1 MWSDICPFRIALSSI
16 CINSPTRKLRR
27 WLGIPK
33 NKQSEPAN
41 CSDVATWDDYY
52 PKNAWNQCVWLAY
65 DITTSIN
72 QNNWWIHLPFKA
84 LNILLFLEVPVQ
96 KTSDAKTLRD
106 HKALDMRQFFGQL
119 LVARLEA
126 LAMAAPG
133 GETVHQDVLARFLA
147 RRHGR
152 WTLNLQGTGLA
163 YTFRPGKL
171 QGEDP

>member
-1 MWSDICPFRIALSSI
+1 
-16 CINSPTRKLRR
+16 
-27 WLGIPK
+27 
-33 NKQSEPAN
+33 
-41 CSDVATWDDYY
+41 
-52 PKNAWNQCVWLAY
+52 
-65 DITTSIN
+65 
-72 QNNWWIHLPFKA
+72 
-84 LNILLFLEVPVQ
+84 
-96 KTSDAKTLRD
+96 
-106 HKALDMRQFFGQL
+106 
-119 LVARLEA
+119 

>member
-1 MWSDICPFRIALSSI
+1 
-16 CINSPTRKLRR
+16 
-27 WLGIPK
+27 
-33 NKQSEPAN
+33 
-41 CSDVATWDDYY
+41 
-52 PKNAWNQCVWLAY
+52 
-65 DITTSIN
+65 
-72 QNNWWIHLPFKA
+72 
-84 LNILLFLEVPVQ
+84 
-96 KTSDAKTLRD
+96 
-106 HKALDMRQFFGQL
+106 MRQLFGQL

-171 QGEDP
+171 QGEDPEAKLTYSLGNCGLWGICFFLTSP